1 MIGLLQL
8 FHRQVERQGRRRRST
23 AEVTLADPEH
33 ARRLLHDPHLWQ
45 LWMPG
50 VGEVVDASRP
60 PRAASRHPVRLS
72 LRVGRLGFGDR
83 QEGHVAILAIGTDA
97 LSWQLLVGQHVEQ
110 YDLVIVG
117 ASASLDA
124 QGEPAADVL
133 ARLERESAP

>member
-8 FHRQVERQGRRRRST
+8 LHRQVERQGRRRRST
-23 AEVTLADPEH
+23 AELTLSDPAQ

-60 PRAASRHPVRLS
+60 PRAASHHAVRLS
-72 LRVGRLGFGDR
+72 LRVGRLGFGDHE
-83 QEGHVAILAIGTDA
+83 QGHVAVLAIGTDA

-110 YDLVIVG
+110 YDLVLAG
-117 ASASLDA
+117 ASASLQA

-133 ARLERESAP
+133 ARLERESSP